1 MATHEPLFT
10 HSIIQLMRCYASF
23 TKFSARFY
31 TNLLFEW
38 LVAQC
43 VELSAILR
51 MITSPTSRDGGPS
64 TSFANVFAAVDWIQ
78 HNVAFV
84 LTFAR
89 GSHLAALLMDY
100 KEGMDAIAAM
110 AADTT

>member
-1 MATHEPLFT
+1 MTHEPLFT

-23 TKFSARFY
+23 TKFSPRFY

-51 MITSPTSRDGGPS
+51 MISSPTSREGGPS
-64 TSFANVFAAVDWIQ
+64 TTFAFVFAAVEWIQ
-78 HNVAFV
+78 NNVAFV

-89 GSHLAALLMDY
+89 GSHLAPLLMDY
-100 KEGMDAIAAM
+100 KEGTDAISAM
-110 AADTT
+110 TADVT